1 MKVIKRDGRAVDYDR
16 SKIYIAIEKANKEVN
31 IPNRASKEDIKGI
44 IAYIEDLNKRRI
56 LVEDIQDIIE
66 QKLMELKKYELAK
79 RYIVYRYTRALIR
92 RQNTTDETIL
102 GIIRNDNKEKYNNK
116 PNMTVAEQ
124 RDLIAGEVSKDLT
137 KRLLLPEKIATADEE
152 GILYFHG
159 KDYFVHPMIN
169 SSVINIADMLDN
181 GTVINGNLVESPK
194 SFLVA
199 CIVVTQIIGTLTSN
213 QSGDLVID
221 MIHLGKY
228 LRKSYDKYKQQ
239 IKEESNDKLL
249 LEFMENSVNERVKE
263 ELKNGIQII
272 QYQLS
277 TLESIIGR
285 EPRVTFLMHIE
296 ENDKYQKENEIII
309 KEALKQ
315 RLKGI
320 KNIREDNDGPE
331 YPRYIYIINEL
342 TEIDNGKFSELT
354 KLAINCSIIRK
365 SPNYIFLNNIKEET
379 IIPIGNENNIIIT
392 GQREGNLNVKT
403 GFNQGIVSLNLP
415 QIAIIADNNEEKFWG
430 LLEERLDLC
439 YEALMCRHYSLVGI
453 QNDISPLH
461 WKYGAIARMEDGKKI
476 DELLYGKNS
485 TLGLGY
491 LGIYEMTKL
500 LKNVNV
506 LDSEGIEFA
515 TRVIKHLKDTV
526 KNWTNKTNIQ
536 FILYGINSKEVLKR
550 FAKIDK
556 EKYGTIENITDKEY
570 YTNSYDVSEN
580 TTLFEKLSI
589 ERKFQKIL
597 SDDNNIYLEIK
608 DKMNKNDLEE
618 AFKYLSGSKVPNK
631 EIT

>member
-526 KNWTNKTNIQ
+526 KNWTSKTNIQ